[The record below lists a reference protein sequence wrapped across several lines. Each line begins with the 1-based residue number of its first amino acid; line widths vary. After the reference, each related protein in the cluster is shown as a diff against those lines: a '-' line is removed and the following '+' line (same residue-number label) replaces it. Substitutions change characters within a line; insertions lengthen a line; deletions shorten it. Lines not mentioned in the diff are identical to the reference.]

1 MAARSLS
8 RVLAKPLRAVLW
20 LVMAVIIVKAV
31 SDGLALHDSFGQKG
45 NDDIMRM
52 LSVRDLIAGQAW
64 YDMVQYRLLPPDGVS
79 LHWSRY
85 IDAGIAAIILPLSL
99 FVPMQSA
106 EILAA
111 IIWPTLILFLTV
123 LVVAFGTQ
131 RVFGKVAACFAVLC
145 VGFWPLTADLHAS
158 AGNLDHH
165 NVQLLMM
172 VVLAFAVV
180 WPSRPVVAGIVGGS
194 AAAFSLAIGLEGLPF
209 IVGAG
214 IALFVRTVFV
224 QKALSRTL
232 LVSFCVTLAVSCVVF
247 MMGQTA
253 PAHWGQPVCDQL
265 GMPTLALVAVAVGAC
280 LLPLAVAR
288 WVQSPVW
295 HLGATIILTGV
306 GLALMWPLLS
316 GCLDGPYGDLPL
328 AVQDAISARITEA
341 RPGLAYA
348 RIYPGAALVFVI
360 PVLVSLLAGA
370 GIWAFA
376 FMVHG
381 TSDPRNRALGLLLIL
396 CGLGAAMIFV
406 QMRTVIMV
414 ACVVPMI
421 GGYVAA
427 TFVQSYLEKRD
438 LAKGLLAIAVAA
450 AITAPVL
457 FVTPFA
463 PWLERDRG
471 DANARSADCRAT
483 GSLAALNAVPPA
495 TVLAHT
501 NFGPALIWGTHHF
514 GMSAPYHRSAVSLSN
529 GILPFDLAEQELA
542 VYLRASGATY
552 FLLCRGYDYESDFVD
567 RLANGA
573 IVDWLRPVSLPDEAQ
588 MLFVI
593 LPQ

>member
-1 MAARSLS
+1 
-8 RVLAKPLRAVLW
+8 
-20 LVMAVIIVKAV
+20 MAVIAVKAIN
-31 SDGLALHDSFGQKG
+31 DGLTLHDSFGQLG

-52 LSVRDLIAGQAW
+52 LSVRDLIAGQGW
-64 YDMVQYRLLPPDGVS
+64 YDLVQYRLLPPDGVS

-99 FVPMQSA
+99 FVSMESA

-111 IIWPTLILFLTV
+111 IIWPTLILILTV
-123 LVVAFGTQ
+123 LIVAFGTQ

-145 VGFWPLTADLHAS
+145 VGFWPLIADLHS
-158 AGNLDHH
+158 RPGNLDHH

-172 VVLAFAVV
+172 VVLAFAVI
-180 WPSRPVVAGIVGGS
+180 WPSRPVAAGVVGGS
-194 AAAFSLAIGLEGLPF
+194 AAAFSLAIGLESLPF

-232 LVSFCVTLAVSCVVF
+232 LVSFCVTLAVFCVVF

-253 PAHWGQPVCDQL
+253 PARWGQPVCDQL
-265 GMPTLALVAVAVGAC
+265 GTPALALVAVAVGAC
-280 LLPLAVAR
+280 LLPLAAAR
-288 WVQSPVW
+288 WLQSPVW

-306 GLALMWPLLS
+306 GLALAWPLLA
-316 GCLDGPYGDLPL
+316 GCLDGPYGDLPVTL
-328 AVQDAISARITEA
+328 QETISSRITEA

-348 RIYPGAALVFVI
+348 RIHPGTALAFVI

-370 GIWAFA
+370 GIWASA
-376 FMVHG
+376 LKERG
-381 TSDPRNRALGLLLIL
+381 TRDPRNHALGILLIL
-396 CGLGAAMIFV
+396 CALGAAMIFV

-414 ACVVPMI
+414 ASVVPMI

-427 TFVQSYLEKRD
+427 TFLQSYLQKRD

-450 AITAPVL
+450 AITAPML

-471 DANARSADCRAT
+471 DAAARSADCRAAA
-483 GSLAALNAVPPA
+483 SLAALNVVPPA
-495 TVLAHT
+495 TVLTHI

-514 GMSAPYHRSAVSLSN
+514 GMSAPYHRSAVSLAN

-542 VYLRASGATY
+542 AYLRASGATY
-552 FLLCRGYDYESDFVD
+552 FLLCRGYDYKSDFVD
-567 RLANGA
+567 SLANGA
-573 IVDWLRPVSLPDEAQ
+573 VVDWLRPVPLPDEAQ